1 MSLDTSTST
10 PPPPVEKAG
19 TVVDVN
25 WGDFRDHL
33 ATADKRGRR
42 KWLYPRQPEGR
53 FYQRR
58 IYLSWFLLA
67 LLIVGPFVRIHGNPL
82 LMMNF
87 IARRFS
93 ILGEIFWPQ
102 DMAMLAVALLIFFT
116 GIMVFTAAY
125 GRLWCGWVC
134 PQTLLMEMVFR
145 RLEYALEGDSAAQK
159 ALNAAPWTGGKV
171 LRKVLKHGLF
181 FGLSFI
187 IGNLLLSYIIGS
199 DQLFQIIADKPSLH
213 AQGLAAMLLFT
224 FVFYA
229 IFARFREQA
238 CTFICPY
245 GRFQSTVIDENTMVV
260 AYDYKRGEKR
270 GPVQRGRTE
279 AVQGDCV
286 DCSLCVAV
294 CPTGI
299 DIRNGTQ
306 LECVNC
312 TACIDA
318 CDGIMR
324 KVGRK
329 PGLVRYASLNS
340 IERGEHLRVTPRMMG
355 YAGILTALAGLF
367 FLLLLTR
374 SNIDATLLRAPGELF
389 EVLPGGAIENLY
401 TVQLVNK
408 TSHPVPVQ
416 LALQSGPGKL
426 SLMGSTNL
434 IVPKEDIA
442 QTSVLIEL
450 PANQLTG
457 GKRQLDV
464 GVFSNGKLLQTLHT
478 TFVGPRNP

>member
-1 MSLDTSTST
+1 MSLGTVT
-10 PPPPVEKAG
+10 PPPPEEKPG

-33 ATADKRGRR
+33 ATADQRGRR
-42 KWLYPRQPEGR
+42 KWLYPRKVEGR

-58 IYLSWFLLA
+58 VYLSWFLLA
-67 LLIVGPFVRIHGNPL
+67 LLVVGPFVRINGNPL

-102 DMAMLAVALLIFFT
+102 DMAMFAVALLIFFT

-134 PQTLLMEMVFR
+134 PQTLFMEMVFR
-145 RLEYALEGDSAAQK
+145 RLEYVLEGDSAAQR
-159 ALNAAPWTGGKV
+159 ALNTAPWTREKV
-171 LRKVLKHGLF
+171 LRKALKHGLF
-181 FGLSFI
+181 FGLSFV

-199 DQLFQIIADKPSLH
+199 DQLLQIMSDNPSRHLE
-213 AQGLAAMLLFT
+213 GLSAMLLFT
-224 FVFYA
+224 LVFYA

-270 GPVQRGRTE
+270 GPAQRGRPE
-279 AVQGDCV
+279 AGQGDCV

-318 CDGIMR
+318 CDGVMA
-324 KVGRK
+324 KVGRR

-340 IERGEHLRVTPRMMG
+340 IERGEHLRVTPRMIG
-355 YAGILTALAGLF
+355 YACLLGVLAGVF

-374 SNIDATLLRAPGELF
+374 SNIEATLLRAPGELF
-389 EVLPGGAIENLY
+389 EVLPDGQVENLY
-401 TVQLVNK
+401 TIQLVNK
-408 TSHPVPVQ
+408 TSRPVPVEIE
-416 LALQSGPGKL
+416 LKNSPGKL
-426 SLMGSTNL
+426 SVMGSTNL
-434 IVPKEDIA
+434 VVPKEEMA
-442 QTSVLIEL
+442 QTSILIEL
-450 PANQLTG
+450 PVDQLSG
-457 GKRQLDV
+457 GKRKLEV
-464 GVFSNGKLLQTLHT
+464 GVYSNGKLLQSLNT
-478 TFVGPRNP
+478 TFVGPRNH

>member
-1 MSLDTSTST
+1 VD
-10 PPPPVEKAG
+10 KKG
-19 TVVDVN
+19 TVVDIN

-33 ATADKRGRR
+33 ATADQRGRR

-58 IYLSWFLLA
+58 VYLSWFLLA
-67 LLIVGPFVRIHGNPL
+67 LLVVGPFVRLHGNPL

-87 IARRFS
+87 VARRFS

-102 DMAMLAVALLIFFT
+102 DMAMFAVALLIFFT

-145 RLEYALEGDSAAQK
+145 RLEYAIEGDSAAMR
-159 ALNAAPWTGGKV
+159 ALDAAPWTAGKV
-171 LRKVLKHGLF
+171 LRKVFKHSLF

-199 DQLFQIIADKPSLH
+199 DQLFQIMADNPSRH

-224 FVFYA
+224 LVFYA

-238 CTFICPY
+238 
-245 GRFQSTVIDENTMVV
+245 
-260 AYDYKRGEKR
+260 YDHKRGEKR
-270 GPVQRGRTE
+270 GPVQRGRPE
-279 AVQGDCV
+279 AGQGDCV

-318 CDGIMR
+318 CDGVMT
-324 KVGRK
+324 KLGRRR
-329 PGLVRYASLNS
+329 GLVRYASLNS
-340 IERGEHLRVTPRMMG
+340 IERGEHLRVTPRMMVYG
-355 YAGILTALAGLF
+355 GVLGVLAAL
-367 FLLLLTR
+367 FLVLLLTR
-374 SNIDATLLRAPGELF
+374 SNVEATLLRAPGELF
-389 EVLPGGAIENLY
+389 EVLPDGKIENLY

-408 TSHPVPVQ
+408 TSRPVPVQ
-416 LALQSGPGKL
+416 LELKKGPGKL
-426 SLMGSTNL
+426 SVMGSTNL
-434 IVPKEDIA
+434 IVPKEDMA
-442 QTSVLIEL
+442 QTSVLIEW
-450 PANQLTG
+450 PADQLAG
-457 GKRQLDV
+457 GKCQLEV

-478 TFVGPRNP
+478 TFVGPRNR